1 MENKKDV
8 YSKTIVMIDAELI
21 DVVDQ
26 PMPEQSEEEKIAM
39 AESIKEST
47 LIYPLFVKKQE
58 DGRYQVIDGRTR
70 LEILKKLGHKYIPC
84 IFSKDDFADRIP
96 KILSFDLELCRR
108 QLSDKDRR
116 RLTKE
121 RATISSSM
129 TLSFNDSIQRR
140 LSPAMRNSFNEMVDK
155 GTLTEEWRTLFYLIA
170 QQPQGEQDTFF
181 STQANQPKD
190 SGINETLN
198 KKVAELEKALQ
209 TAKEKEA
216 EIETLK
222 EGYKR
227 RFNDEVSAKVA
238 EAEKRIKVDK
248 TLSTKEISTAVAA
261 ERKKLTAQYE
271 ADMKEMNGKLR
282 DLSRA
287 CKEKQDELDI
297 MQQSAKVSKESKSL
311 YESIIKTHKT
321 DLEYSLKV
329 ISTLASAD
337 TITKQMEIALASVKS
352 VWNSMKMVNTVPY
365 SSEQKKTIGNCA
377 GEIKDVLDLIED
389 IMKENQLKKTA

>member
-1 MENKKDV
+1 V
-8 YSKTIVMIDAELI
+8 AHIVL
-21 DVVDQ
+21 
-26 PMPEQSEEEKIAM
+26 P
-39 AESIKEST
+39 
-47 LIYPLFVKKQE
+47 
-58 DGRYQVIDGRTR
+58 
-70 LEILKKLGHKYIPC
+70 
-84 IFSKDDFADRIP
+84 DRP
-96 KILSFDLELCRR
+96 
-108 QLSDKDRR
+108 
-116 RLTKE
+116 
-121 RATISSSM
+121 ATA
-129 TLSFNDSIQRR
+129 R
-140 LSPAMRNSFNEMVDK
+140 
-155 GTLTEEWRTLFYLIA
+155 
-170 QQPQGEQDTFF
+170 EQDTFF

-209 TAKEKEA
+209 TAKGKEA

-238 EAEKRIKVDK
+238 EAEKRIKGDK

-365 SSEQKKTIGNCA
+365 SNEQKKTIGNCA